1 MQIGDLI
8 WKIRERLREFIKEKA
23 PLFFRRILVRRTR
36 GRIPRKIVVLGLGGA
51 ALVLI
56 LAFVA
61 VVLIQNYSER
71 AKSQAAAKELTDS
84 FKALAIS
91 PEDFFLPEEPD
102 MLPEFIPERPPRDA
116 WTIDDARL
124 YWTDPLAGKEKL
136 WRDRYSAL
144 LDDLMEGV
152 P

>member
-1 MQIGDLI
+1 MVFMQIGDLI
-8 WKIRERLREFIKEKA
+8 WHFATKLPAQIREWVRK
-23 PLFFRRILVRRTR
+23 FFQRTLVRTPRRT
-36 GRIPRKIVVLGLGGA
+36 VVLGFGGG

-56 LAFVA
+56 LGCLA
-61 VVLIQNYSER
+61 VVLIQNHIGR
-71 AKSQAAAKELTDS
+71 VKSQAAAKELADS

-102 MLPEFIPERPPRDA
+102 LLPEFIPERPPRSV
-116 WTIDDARL
+116 WTADDARL
-124 YWTDPLAGKEKL
+124 YWTDPLAGNEKL
-136 WRDRYSAL
+136 WRDRYTAL